1 MKRFCKVF
9 FSEVAKYL
17 ESYYN
22 IYINTF
28 VSEEYAV
35 KYNLSKKA
43 LCLFLS
49 LLSVLLFTGC
59 SESNTQPESDPYQI
73 ESTISGFEPYVEDT
87 SNYKIISYAV
97 STAPKTIDPKYVV
110 ASSMDAEYIYHT
122 SEGLLRMYDGI
133 VCPGIANTWE
143 KVGNYTYAFHLRDAR
158 WEDGRRITADDFIYS
173 YKRLIQSDDSVIP
186 QFILEIENVIAYRAG
201 NTDIENVGLYAPD
214 SQTLEI
220 TLEEDNPLFLQM
232 LAADTQASI
241 VRKDILYACG
251 DSFGKSAGAYLS
263 CGPFRLRSW
272 DDDGIVLERNPFYWN
287 AKTVKIDQIKTYFV
301 PDGATR
307 AQMYDS
313 GECNAYVEM
322 VYSNAEKY
330 DNPKTAFENTL
341 VSLQV
346 NFDNYLLEND
356 NFRRAISYAIDR
368 SELVKETAIAGAEAT
383 ARFISPARSDFL
395 AAHPVE
401 EMPTL
406 KADVEKAKEYLESA
420 LSELDT
426 DLSNLP
432 EIVFIC
438 SESPAS
444 KVIADKILEM
454 LKTNLGLENIRVY
467 STDPQTAIG
476 YYTSG
481 NYDLFIQANTAPI
494 SDPIW
499 QISRFRTYSVYN
511 LSGFTSKTFDGLY
524 DEIFIGEEE
533 DYDALARAEELLIK
547 YSPEIPLYF
556 RGFLYGID
564 PSVSNIA
571 ISESGVK
578 LQLLY
583 GDVQKEVANP

>member
-1 MKRFCKVF
+1 MKY
-9 FSEVAKYL
+9 S
-17 ESYYN
+17 
-22 IYINTF
+22 I
-28 VSEEYAV
+28 
-35 KYNLSKKA
+35 SKKS
-43 LCLFLS
+43 LCLLLCVLS
-49 LLSVLLFTGC
+49 ISFFAAC
-59 SESNTQPESDPYQI
+59 SDSTTSEPESDPYQV
-73 ESTISGFEPYVEDT
+73 ESVISGFEPYIIDT
-87 SNYKIISYAV
+87 SGYKILSYAV

-110 ASSMDAEYIYHT
+110 ASSIDAEYIYHT
-122 SEGLLRMYDGI
+122 SEGLLRMYNGV
-133 VCPGIANTWE
+133 VCPGIASSWE
-143 KVGNYTYAFHLRDAR
+143 KVGDHTYDFHLRDAR
-158 WEDGRRITADDFIYS
+158 WEDGARITADDFIYS
-173 YKRLIQSDDSVIP
+173 YMRLIQSDDSVIP

-201 NTDIENVGLYAPD
+201 NTDIENVGLRALD
-214 SQTLEI
+214 SKTVEI

-272 DDDGIVLERNPFYWN
+272 DEECIVLERNPVYWN
-287 AKTVKIDQIKTYFV
+287 AKTIKVDQIKAYFV
-301 PDGATR
+301 ADGATR
-307 AQMYDS
+307 ALMYDS
-313 GECNAYVEM
+313 GECNVYVEM

-330 DNPKTAFENTL
+330 ENPQTAFENTL

-346 NFDNYLLEND
+346 NFDNYVLEND
-356 NFRRAISYAIDR
+356 NFRRALSYAIDR
-368 SELVKETAIAGAEAT
+368 NELVKQTAIAGAEPT
-383 ARFISPARSDFL
+383 VRFISPARSDFL
-395 AAHPVE
+395 SEHPVE

-406 KADVEKAKEYLESA
+406 TADIETAKEYLSTA
-420 LSELDT
+420 LIELDT
-426 DLSNLP
+426 TLDDLP
-432 EIVFIC
+432 EIVFVC

-444 KVIADKILEM
+444 KVIAEKILEM
-454 LKTNLGLENIRVY
+454 LETNLGLTNIRVV
-467 STDPQTAIG
+467 SEKPQTAIE

-481 NYDLFIQANTAPI
+481 NYDLYIQANTAPI

-524 DEIFIGEEE
+524 DDIFNGEEE

-556 RGFLYGID
+556 RGFLYGIND
-564 PSVSNIA
+564 SVSNVC

-583 GDVQKEVANP
+583 GDVQKEDTNP